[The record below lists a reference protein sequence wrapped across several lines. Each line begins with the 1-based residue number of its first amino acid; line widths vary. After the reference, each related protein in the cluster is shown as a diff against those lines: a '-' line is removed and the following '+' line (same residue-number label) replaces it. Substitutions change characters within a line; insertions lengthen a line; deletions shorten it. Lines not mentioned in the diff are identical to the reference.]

1 MTTSLR
7 HGASTGMPALDARS
21 DFHRARR
28 AHLAA
33 RALTWLPSRR
43 AARAELRALDG
54 VRALFWTAGR
64 LHAIPLPAIVGT
76 VDATTDFDA
85 HWRPTTNRI
94 SARWQRVALAY
105 RRGRPLPPI
114 SVIER
119 PDGYYVID
127 GRHRVSVA
135 RTLGHA
141 DIDAWVGLAGRRI
154 VARRRSATTATSA

>member
-7 HGASTGMPALDARS
+7 HGAGTGMPALDARA

-33 RALTWLPSRR
+33 RALTWLPFRR
-43 AARAELRALDG
+43 AARAQLRALDG

-64 LHAIPLPAIVGT
+64 LRVIPLPAIVGT

-85 HWRPTTNRI
+85 HWRPTTDRI
-94 SARWQRVALAY
+94 SGRWQRVALAH

-114 SVIER
+114 TVIER

-135 RTLGHA
+135 RTLGQT
-141 DIDAWVGLAGRRI
+141 DIEARVGLAGRPI
-154 VARRRSATTATSA
+154 AARHLPATTTTSA